1 MVLIPFWQIV
11 RDVIED
17 SCMTLESE
25 PQKPLSLAYLRS
37 RNVSKESRQ
46 LLKATQQLSW
56 TFPFSMKYYR
66 YLYNCSRSNALKLKC
81 HDPDLNTWWGT
92 KLSLVKGRPAW
103 LELNYSGKTSN
114 ISKML
119 ARLPRKSSTHCL
131 FDLSRTSMY
140 SGTQRKQ
147 MPLSLPKTNDVLRS
161 LIEFVIDIDKC
172 SQTSENVSLPRYLP
186 KVIPRGFPL

>member
-1 MVLIPFWQIV
+1 
-11 RDVIED
+11 
-17 SCMTLESE
+17 MTLESE
-25 PQKPLSLAYLRS
+25 PQKLLSLAYLRS

-103 LELNYSGKTSN
+103 LELNYSGKHQIFPKCWHDFQERAQPIACSTSVV
-114 ISKML
+114 
-119 ARLPRKSSTHCL
+119 PRCVQELK
-131 FDLSRTSMY
+131 
-140 SGTQRKQ
+140 RKQ
-147 MPLSLPKTNDVLRS
+147 MPLNLSKTNDVLRS

-186 KVIPRGFPL
+186 KVTPRGFPL